1 LAERLHP
8 SRRHIGREF
17 QKSSRGLAKIKQI
30 RRQSRVVALEIFV
43 TYLSPL
49 MPLHHAAGI
58 GGT

>member
-1 LAERLHP
+1 MKYLKYA
-8 SRRHIGREF
+8 
-17 QKSSRGLAKIKQI
+17 QVKVWRGWRWRFSPNFGFTRA
-30 RRQSRVVALEIFV
+30 VALEIFV